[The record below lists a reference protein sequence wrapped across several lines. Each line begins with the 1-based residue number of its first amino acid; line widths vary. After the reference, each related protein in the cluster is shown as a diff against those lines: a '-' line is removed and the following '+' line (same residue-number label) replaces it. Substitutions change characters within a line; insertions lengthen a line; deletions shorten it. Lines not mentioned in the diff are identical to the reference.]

1 MPVKTRKIVLTAL
14 FAALT
19 AVGAFIK
26 IPIGPVPITLQLFFT
41 ALAGV
46 LLGPYLGALSQIV
59 YVALGLVG
67 LPIFTGGGGP
77 QYVLSPSFGYLIGF
91 IIGAFVIGKITHNR
105 SGLSFLR
112 ALVGSL
118 AGLLV
123 IYVIGVPY
131 LYFILNHV
139 AHTSMTFGNALL
151 IGFVVFLPGDLA
163 KCILVALLG
172 KRVVPILLQNQL
184 A

>member
-1 MPVKTRKIVLTAL
+1 MPVKTRKIVLTAF

-26 IPIGPVPITLQLFFT
+26 IPIGPVPITLQLLFT

-46 LLGPYLGALSQIV
+46 LLGPYFGALSQLV
-59 YVALGLVG
+59 YVVLGLIG

-77 QYVLSPSFGYLIGF
+77 QYVLSPTFGYLIGF
-91 IIGAFVIGKITHNR
+91 IVGAFVIGKITQNQTK
-105 SGLSFLR
+105 LSFRR
-112 ALVGSL
+112 ALAGCL
-118 AGLLV
+118 AGLLI

-131 LYFILNHV
+131 LYLILNHV
-139 AHTSMTFGNALL
+139 THVPMTFGNALL
-151 IGFVVFLPGDLA
+151 TGFVVFLPGDIA

-172 KRVVPILLQNQL
+172 KRVVQILRQTRL